1 LFPASFPTA
10 MHVAV
15 AQEIHERLLPG
26 LEALHQGLLKKAKE
40 FHPIIKIGRTHLQ
53 VISIPSTEI

>member
-1 LFPASFPTA
+1 